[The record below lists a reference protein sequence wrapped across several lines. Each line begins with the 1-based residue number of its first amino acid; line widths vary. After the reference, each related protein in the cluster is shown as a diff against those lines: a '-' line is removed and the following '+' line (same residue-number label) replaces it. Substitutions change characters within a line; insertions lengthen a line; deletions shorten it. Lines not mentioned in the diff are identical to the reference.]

1 MENEVKKSD
10 EVNLIDIFAVCIKFR
25 KLILIGTA
33 LMFILLTGALIGVSK
48 IKESR
53 TGKTVTVLNLLEI
66 KDFPAEFVE
75 SKHDLNRVEEL
86 TRNYLHDTCFF
97 AKLQEQY
104 PAWAD
109 PTASDYFDKIDEILN
124 TSHYFQID
132 FHPVTDVFYLY
143 STVPVSRQENLS
155 PFLNAYVNHIQANL
169 ASDFKSRCN
178 LSAEDADAWLKNAEP
193 FVKLS
198 PYTYQRKP
206 ASKTLTLKI
215 VIIFLGSLFCFV
227 FLAFVLNAVQA
238 VKKDEN
244 ACKTLK
250 EAWDNGK

>member
-1 MENEVKKSD
+1 MENEVKKSE
-10 EVNLIDIFAVCIKFR
+10 EVSLIDIFAVCIKFR

-33 LMFILLTGALIGVSK
+33 LMFVALTGALVGISK

-66 KDFPAEFVE
+66 TDFPADYVE

-86 TRNYLHDTCFF
+86 TRNYLHDTYFF

-109 PTASDYFDKIDEILN
+109 PTAPDYFDKIDEILN

-132 FHPVTDVFYLY
+132 FHPATDVFYLY
-143 STVPVSRQENLS
+143 STVPVSRQDNLS
-155 PFLNAYVNHIQANL
+155 PFLNAYVDYIQGKL
-169 ASDFKSRCN
+169 VSDFKSRCN
-178 LSAEDADAWLKNAEP
+178 LSSEEADAWLKTAEP

-198 PYTYQRKP
+198 PYTYERKP
-206 ASKTLTLKI
+206 ATKTLTLKI
-215 VIIFLGSLFCFV
+215 VLILLGSLFCFV

-238 VKKDEN
+238 VKKDDK
-244 ACKTLK
+244 ACKTIK
-250 EAWDNGK
+250 DAWNNGK